1 MWGNTDQN
9 NSEYGHF
16 SRSGVDVIVLK
27 TSKRLKYGFSQIALS
42 SEEPVN
48 FLKSQLRSLV
58 AHKNT
63 GFYA

>member
-1 MWGNTDQN
+1 MD
-9 NSEYGHF
+9 S
-16 SRSGVDVIVLK
+16 
-27 TSKRLKYGFSQIALS
+27 SQIALS